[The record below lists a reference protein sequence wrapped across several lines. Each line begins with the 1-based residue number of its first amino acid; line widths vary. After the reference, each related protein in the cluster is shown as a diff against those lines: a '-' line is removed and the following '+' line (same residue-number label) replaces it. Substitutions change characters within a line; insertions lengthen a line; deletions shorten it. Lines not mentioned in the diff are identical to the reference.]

1 LETVVRVSTADFIK
15 NFGTL
20 ADQALSEPV
29 RITKHGRDR
38 LVMVSAAEYDRLK
51 RRDRRVVRAEDL
63 TDEELELIAQA
74 EVPAEFA
81 HLDAEL
87 ENWKP

>member
-1 LETVVRVSTADFIK
+1 VVRISTADFIK
-15 NFGTL
+15 NFGAL

-38 LVMVSAAEYDRLK
+38 LVMLSATEYDRLK
-51 RRDRRVVRAEDL
+51 RRDRRVVRLEDL

-74 EVPAEFA
+74 EVSAEYA
-81 HLDAEL
+81 YLDAEL

>member
-1 LETVVRVSTADFIK
+1 MRISTADFIK
-15 NFGTL
+15 NFGAL
-20 ADQALSEPV
+20 ADRALSEPV

-38 LVMVSAAEYDRLK
+38 LVMLSATEYDRLK
-51 RRDRRVVRAEDL
+51 RRDRRVVRLEDL

-74 EVPAEFA
+74 EVSAEYA
-81 HLDAEL
+81 YLDAEL

>member
-1 LETVVRVSTADFIK
+1 VRITTADFLK
-15 NFGTL
+15 NFGAL

-51 RRDRRVVRAEDL
+51 RRDRRVVRLEDL

-74 EVPAEFA
+74 EVPAEYA
-81 HLDAEL
+81 YLDAEL